1 MNLLDVK
8 DLKTY
13 FFSRW
18 GTVKAV
24 DGVSFSLREGET
36 LGLVGESGSGK
47 SITCLSILKLVP
59 QPAGRIV
66 GGQVLFQ
73 GEDLIGKSERQMQG
87 IRGSE
92 VSMIVQDPMTSLNP
106 VFTVGNQLKEAIRI
120 SHPYRGKQLWE
131 KAVEML
137 KMVGIASP
145 ERRLHNYPH
154 QMSGGMKQR
163 CVAAI
168 ALSRPPKLLIA
179 DEPTTSLD
187 ATIQVQFLRLLHEL
201 QQETGLALIFVTHDF
216 GVVAR
221 MCSHV
226 AVMYAGKIVE
236 KAEVGELF
244 DRPLHPYTIALMQS
258 LPKVEERV
266 ERLASIEGEP
276 PRLYDLPEGCAFFPR
291 CAMGTSSCHDMPFPR
306 LVQTEPDHWVACWRM
321 VPQEQRIHCS

>member
-1 MNLLDVK
+1 MSLLDVK

-73 GEDLIGKSERQMQG
+73 GEDLIRKSERQMQK

-92 VSMIVQDPMTSLNP
+92 ISMIVQDPMTSLNP
-106 VFTVGNQLKEAIRI
+106 VFTVGNQVKEAIRI
-120 SHPYRGKQLWE
+120 NHPYRGKQLRQ

-137 KMVGIASP
+137 KMVDIASP
-145 ERRLHNYPH
+145 ESRLHNYPH

-168 ALSRPPKLLIA
+168 ALSCPPKLLIA

-276 PRLYDLPEGCAFFPR
+276 PRLYDLPKSCAFFPR
-291 CAMGTSSCHDMPFPR
+291 CAVSTSSCHHMPFPR
-306 LVQTEPDHWVACWRM
+306 LVQTEPDHWVACWRT
-321 VPQEQRIHCS
+321 VAQEHRVQCS

>member
-1 MNLLDVK
+1 MSLLDVK
-8 DLKTY
+8 GLKTY

-24 DGVSFSLREGET
+24 DGVSFSLQKGET

-47 SITCLSILKLVP
+47 SITCLSILNLVP

-66 GGQVLFQ
+66 EGQVLFQ
-73 GEDLIGKSERQMQG
+73 GEDLTRKSEKEMEK
-87 IRGSE
+87 IRGSKI
-92 VSMIVQDPMTSLNP
+92 SMIVQDPMTSLNP

-120 SHPYRGKQLWE
+120 NHPYKGKQLRE
-131 KAVEML
+131 RAVEML
-137 KMVGIASP
+137 KMVRIASP
-145 ERRLHNYPH
+145 ESRLQNYPH

-168 ALSRPPKLLIA
+168 ALSSPPKLLIA

-221 MCSHV
+221 MCNHV

-236 KAEVGELF
+236 KAGVRELF
-244 DRPLHPYTIALMQS
+244 NQPLHPYTRALMQS
-258 LPKVEERV
+258 LPKVE
-266 ERLASIEGEP
+266 
-276 PRLYDLPEGCAFFPR
+276 
-291 CAMGTSSCHDMPFPR
+291 
-306 LVQTEPDHWVACWRM
+306 
-321 VPQEQRIHCS
+321 